1 MTSTRLNG
9 SSLSLMI
16 DSKEHMADI
25 ASYSI
30 TEEKRDEGTRTF
42 GDGAGGGQA
51 KLTVETI
58 QSLDSSSLHQIVW
71 DNPGRTGVAF
81 KLAPAGN
88 KSASTSAPHFTGT
101 LDFPNLRPEIGLE
114 AGARDA
120 TASIEFT
127 IQTIKKVTA

>member
-1 MTSTRLNG
+1 MASKRLNG
-9 SSLSLMI
+9 SALSLTI

-25 ASYSI
+25 ASYTI
-30 TEEKRDEGTRTF
+30 TDEERDEGTRTF

-58 QSLDSSSLHQIVW
+58 QSLAAESLHQIVW
-71 DNPGRTGVAF
+71 DNPGRTDVAF

-88 KSASTSAPHFTGT
+88 KSPSTAEPHFTGT
-101 LDFPNLRPEIGLE
+101 LDFPALRPELGLE
-114 AGARDA
+114 AGAKDG
-120 TASIEFT
+120 TTQIEFT